1 MTGIRG
7 LAAPTV
13 DGCTVLTPT
22 TSTYRDGAEE
32 RVYGVIRDATDLSSM
47 SDELAAQA
55 TSWAERYHLATS
67 RANLLRPFALSN
79 DAAVLEIGAGCGAI
93 TRYLGERCGRVDAL
107 EPVQSR
113 ARAARA
119 RVRDLSNVEVF
130 VGSLDDVPAEPIYD
144 LVVVVGVLEYVGE
157 GSAELGPQ
165 RAFLN
170 KIESVLR
177 PGGSLL
183 LAIENRLGVKYLA
196 GAGEDHTGKVYDSV
210 EGYPAGTIARTFS
223 RSELSGLLESAGL
236 DPSFY
241 SAFPDY
247 KVPRA
252 ILADSLFAA
261 VPPLAWR
268 IPVFPSP
275 DRGGNQSRSIDED
288 RLWRALVQDGV
299 GPSFGNSFLVVAR
312 KGSQGGDAESLWP
325 GGQLA
330 AFYQPERRAPYATQ
344 TLVCER
350 DGATKFRRSLLRPSP
365 ATLRPQM
372 TALQDSERM
381 HEESVLVPG
390 TDLLEVLEV
399 VDDDR
404 LASYL
409 QRWVAIADSEAAR
422 RGGYEPDLLPHN
434 LVETTDGSLEII
446 DREWLPSTL
455 SRDQFLA
462 RGVLMTA
469 LKLVFRTPPS
479 RWPCETVGE
488 AAARMGAMVGLDP
501 SGTWLPAA
509 AQDEA
514 EFQAEVLI
522 ETGWDSKAPTQ
533 VESLRRNLEEAL
545 AMPLSWLPLGPRDHD
560 RLVEALDAY
569 EQVLDSASWRL
580 TRPVRTVSKLARRR
594 LRIAN

>member
-1 MTGIRG
+1 
-7 LAAPTV
+7 
-13 DGCTVLTPT
+13 
-22 TSTYRDGAEE
+22 
-32 RVYGVIRDATDLSSM
+32 M
-47 SDELAAQA
+47 SDQLAAQA
-55 TSWAERYHLATS
+55 TSWPERYHLATS
-67 RANLLRPFALSN
+67 RANLFRPFALPH

-93 TRYLGERCGRVDAL
+93 TRYLGECCGRVDAL
-107 EPVQSR
+107 EPVHSR

-119 RVRDLSNVEVF
+119 RARDLNNVEVF

-165 RAFLN
+165 RTFLR

-210 EGYPAGTIARTFS
+210 EGYPEGTIARTFS
-223 RSELSGLLESAGL
+223 RSELSALLEGAGL

-241 SAFPDY
+241 NAFPDY
-247 KVPRA
+247 KMPRA
-252 ILADSLFAA
+252 ILADPLFAS

-275 DRGGNQSRSIDED
+275 DRGGNQSRTIDED

-299 GPSFGNSFLVVAR
+299 GPGFGNSFLVVAK
-312 KGSQGGDAESLWP
+312 KGPDRADTESLWP
-325 GGQLA
+325 AGQLA

-350 DGATKFRRSLLRPSP
+350 DGTTIFRRSLLHPSP
-365 ATLRPQM
+365 AEPRSQVTR
-372 TALQDSERM
+372 LQDRERIL
-381 HEESVLVPG
+381 EESVLVPG

-399 VDDDR
+399 VDDDQ

-409 QRWVAIADSEAAR
+409 QRWVAIADGEAAR

-434 LVETTDGSLEII
+434 LVETSDGSLEII
-446 DREWLPSTL
+446 DREWLPSAL

-469 LKLVFRTPPS
+469 IKLVFRTPPS

-501 SGTWLPAA
+501 SGDWLADA
-509 AQDEA
+509 VQHEA

-522 ETGWDSKAPTQ
+522 EAGWDLKAPTQ

-545 AMPLSWLPLGPRDHD
+545 AMPLSWLPLGPRDHE
-560 RLVEALDAY
+560 RLIEALDAY
-569 EQVLDSASWRL
+569 EELLGSASWRL
-580 TRPVRTVSKLARRR
+580 TKPVRTVSRLARRR
-594 LRIAN
+594 LRTPS